1 MVERLGAHHP
11 EQKAP
16 PSRAERIDM
25 LSEQIEELEREI
37 TELNAENEGSNT
49 HSEQIGRLKETLHA
63 TTQEFESLCA
73 AEEAGLDITLPPPK
87 RSSQESTNPD
97 QRKFAEKVGQFPH
110 FTAKDMKEEDGKGRT
125 FDSGKPLTD

>member
-16 PSRAERIDM
+16 PSRAERIDT
-25 LSEQIEELEREI
+25 LGEQIEELEGEI
-37 TELNAENEGSNT
+37 AKLNAKNRDSGI
-49 HSEQIGRLKETLHA
+49 HSEQIGRLKETLRI

-73 AEEAGLDITLPPPK
+73 AETADLNTPPPPPK

-97 QRKFAEKVGQFPH
+97 QRTFAEKIGQYPH
-110 FTAKDMKEEDGKGRT
+110 FTAKDMEEKDGKGRT
-125 FDSGKPLTD
+125 FNSGKPLTD